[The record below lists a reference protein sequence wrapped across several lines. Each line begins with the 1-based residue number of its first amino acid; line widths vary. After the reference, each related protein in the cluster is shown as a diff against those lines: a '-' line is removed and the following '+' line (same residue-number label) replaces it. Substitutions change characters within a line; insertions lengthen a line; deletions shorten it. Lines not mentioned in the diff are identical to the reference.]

1 MTMAFP
7 HGPVTTF
14 GTLVTFKAGIASTA
28 LDPTTPA
35 VPASGTPITNSVGY
49 DVVVYIDCN
58 SAGGVTVAVG
68 GKTLFTAPASG
79 YCTVNVKAGQ
89 TITLTY
95 SATPTWVWR
104 AL

>member
-1 MTMAFP
+1 MAFSR
-7 HGPVTTF
+7 GPVTTF
-14 GTLVTFKAGIASTA
+14 GTVVTFKAGIASTA

-35 VPASGTPITNSVGY
+35 VPASGTPVTNTNAY

-68 GKTLFTAPASG
+68 GKTFFTAPASG
-79 YCTVNVKAGQ
+79 DCTVNVKAGQ
-89 TITLTY
+89 SIALTY
-95 SATPTWVWR
+95 SAAPTWVWR